1 MAAGGGFSF
10 VSESASATLSVIL
23 SVSLPPDIFRYFSTM
38 SAKINTSDSDC
49 AQPAPG
55 TVLHCVWEDSK
66 DVATEK
72 GVVSAPSVGPD
83 VPGQEVSQLP

>member
-1 MAAGGGFSF
+1 
-10 VSESASATLSVIL
+10 
-23 SVSLPPDIFRYFSTM
+23 M
-38 SAKINTSDSDC
+38 SAKANTSDSDS

-66 DVATEK
+66 VVATEK